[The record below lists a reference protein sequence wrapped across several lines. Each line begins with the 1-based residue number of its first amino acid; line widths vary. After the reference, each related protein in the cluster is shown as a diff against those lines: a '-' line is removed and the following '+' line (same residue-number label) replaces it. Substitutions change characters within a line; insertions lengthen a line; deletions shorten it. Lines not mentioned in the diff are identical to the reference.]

1 MSLPLTRAGDQG
13 EPEPQHPCL
22 YFDLASPEAYLT
34 AERILGL
41 MPVAV
46 EWVPVRARNLAQA
59 VAPEGRHS
67 AGPASGSHVTAG
79 GTRSAEEEAIWRE
92 KLERTARERTLQP
105 VRWPAEVPFDSETVL
120 RAATFAKSIGKGVA
134 FTQAAFRQAYAGGG
148 DLTSPDTVV
157 IAAAACEM
165 HPRAVLAA
173 LDQRSVAAA
182 LDRAT
187 AQARQRGL
195 LSVPAIWTPPQGGAP
210 ARVFHGD
217 DQLEAAA
224 THLGGH
230 APR

>member
-1 MSLPLTRAGDQG
+1 MSLPLTRAGGQD
-13 EPEPQHPCL
+13 EPEPEHPCL
-22 YFDLASPEAYLT
+22 YFDLASAEAYLSV
-34 AERILGL
+34 ERILGL

-46 EWVPVRARNLAQA
+46 EWVPVRARDLVHA
-59 VAPEGRHS
+59 VAPEGLRC
-67 AGPASGSHVTAG
+67 
-79 GTRSAEEEAIWRE
+79 AEEEAIWRVE
-92 KLERTARERTLQP
+92 LERLARERGLQP
-105 VRWPAEVPFDSETVL
+105 LRWPPELPFDSETVL

>member
-1 MSLPLTRAGDQG
+1 VSLPLTRAGGQD
-13 EPEPQHPCL
+13 EPEPEHPCL
-22 YFDLASPEAYLT
+22 YFDLASAEAYLSV
-34 AERILGL
+34 ERILGL

-46 EWVPVRARNLAQA
+46 EWVPVRARDLVHA

-79 GTRSAEEEAIWRE
+79 GTRSAEEEAIWRVE
-92 KLERTARERTLQP
+92 LERLARERGLQP
-105 VRWPAEVPFDSETVL
+105 LRWPPELPFDSETVL

-173 LDQRSVAAA
+173 LEQRSVAAA

-187 AQARQRGL
+187 AQARERGV
-195 LSVPAIWTPPQGGAP
+195 LSVPAVWTPPQGGAP
-210 ARVFHGD
+210 TRVFHGD
-217 DQLEAAA
+217 DQLEVAAA
-224 THLGGH
+224 HMGEH

>member
-1 MSLPLTRAGDQG
+1 MSLPLTRGG
-13 EPEPQHPCL
+13 EPDEPGPEPPGL
-22 YFDLASPEAYLT
+22 YLDLASAEAYLT

-46 EWVPVRARNLAQA
+46 EWVPVRARELAHA
-59 VAPEGRHS
+59 IAPEGLRC
-67 AGPASGSHVTAG
+67 
-79 GTRSAEEEAIWRE
+79 AEEETIWRE
-92 KLERTARERTLQP
+92 ELERTARERGLQP
-105 VRWPAEVPFDSETVL
+105 VRWPPAVPFDSDVVL

-134 FTQAAFRQAYAGGG
+134 FLQAAFRQAYAGGG
-148 DLTSPDTVV
+148 DLTSTDTVV

-173 LDQRSVAAA
+173 LEQRSVAAA

-187 AQARQRGL
+187 AQARERGVG
-195 LSVPAIWTPPQGGAP
+195 SVPAIWTPPQRGAP

-224 THLGGH
+224 AHLAEH

>member
-1 MSLPLTRAGDQG
+1 VSLPLTRAGGQD
-13 EPEPQHPCL
+13 EPEPEHPCL
-22 YFDLASPEAYLT
+22 YLDLASAEAYLSV
-34 AERILGL
+34 ERILGL

-46 EWVPVRARNLAQA
+46 EWVPVRARDLVHA
-59 VAPEGRHS
+59 VAPEGLRC
-67 AGPASGSHVTAG
+67 
-79 GTRSAEEEAIWRE
+79 AEEEAIWRVE
-92 KLERTARERTLQP
+92 LERLARERGLQLL
-105 VRWPAEVPFDSETVL
+105 RWPPELPFDSETVL

-173 LDQRSVAAA
+173 LEQRSVAAA

-187 AQARQRGL
+187 AQARERGV
-195 LSVPAIWTPPQGGAP
+195 LSVPAVWTPPQGGGP
-210 ARVFHGD
+210 TRVFHGD
-217 DQLEAAA
+217 DQLEVAAA
-224 THLGGH
+224 HMGEH

>member
-1 MSLPLTRAGDQG
+1 MSLPLTRAGGQD
-13 EPEPQHPCL
+13 EPEPEHPCL
-22 YFDLASPEAYLT
+22 YFDLASAEAYLSV
-34 AERILGL
+34 ERILGL

-46 EWVPVRARNLAQA
+46 EWVPVRARDLVHA
-59 VAPEGRHS
+59 VAPEGLRC
-67 AGPASGSHVTAG
+67 
-79 GTRSAEEEAIWRE
+79 AEEEAIWRVE
-92 KLERTARERTLQP
+92 LERLARERGLQP
-105 VRWPAEVPFDSETVL
+105 LRWPPELPFDSETVL

-173 LDQRSVAAA
+173 LEQRSVAAA

-187 AQARQRGL
+187 AQARERGV
-195 LSVPAIWTPPQGGAP
+195 LSVPAVWTPPQGGAP
-210 ARVFHGD
+210 TRVFHGD
-217 DQLEAAA
+217 DQLEVAAA
-224 THLGGH
+224 HMGEH

>member
-1 MSLPLTRAGDQG
+1 MSLALTRAGGKD
-13 EPEPQHPCL
+13 EPESPCL
-22 YFDLASPEAYLT
+22 YLDLASAEAYLA
-34 AERILGL
+34 AERVLGL

-46 EWVPVRARNLAQA
+46 EWVPVRARDLDRA
-59 VAPEGRHS
+59 VAPEGLRC
-67 AGPASGSHVTAG
+67 
-79 GTRSAEEEAIWRE
+79 AEEETIWRE
-92 KLERTARERTLQP
+92 ELERTARERGLQP
-105 VRWPAEVPFDSETVL
+105 VRWPPATPFDSDVVL

-173 LDQRSVAAA
+173 LEQRSVAAA

-187 AQARQRGL
+187 AQARERGV
-195 LSVPAIWTPPQGGAP
+195 LSVPAVWAP
-210 ARVFHGD
+210 AGEGEPARIFHGD

-224 THLGGH
+224 SHLAEH

>member
-1 MSLPLTRAGDQG
+1 VSRAN
-13 EPEPQHPCL
+13 EPERPCFHL
-22 YFDLASPEAYLT
+22 DLASAEAYLT

-46 EWVPVRARNLAQA
+46 EWVPVRGRDLAQA

-67 AGPASGSHVTAG
+67 AGPASGIHVTAG
-79 GTRSAEEEAIWRE
+79 GTRSAEEEAIWRSE
-92 KLERTARERTLQP
+92 LERTARERGLQP
-105 VRWPAEVPFDSETVL
+105 MRWPAEVPFDSEVAL

-134 FTQAAFRQAYAGGG
+134 FIQAAFRQAYAGGN
-148 DLTSPDTVV
+148 DLTSPNAVV
-157 IAAAACEM
+157 ITAAACEM

-187 AQARQRGL
+187 ALARERGV
-195 LSVPAIWTPPQGGAP
+195 LSVPAIWTPPLDRAP
-210 ARVFHGD
+210 AQVFHGD
-217 DQLEAAA
+217 AQLEAAA
-224 THLGGH
+224 VHLAEH

>member
-1 MSLPLTRAGDQG
+1 MSLPLTRAGG
-13 EPEPQHPCL
+13 EGEAEPERPCL
-22 YFDLASPEAYLT
+22 YFDLASAEAYLT

-46 EWVPVRARNLAQA
+46 EWVPVRARDLAQA
-59 VAPEGRHS
+59 VAPDGLRC
-67 AGPASGSHVTAG
+67 
-79 GTRSAEEEAIWRE
+79 AEEEAIWRSE
-92 KLERTARERTLQP
+92 LERTARERGLQP
-105 VRWPAEVPFDSETVL
+105 MRWPAEVPFDSEVAQ

-134 FTQAAFRQAYAGGG
+134 FIQAAFRQAYAGGN
-148 DLTSPDTVV
+148 DLTNPNTVV

-173 LDQRSVAAA
+173 LEQRSVAAA

-187 AQARQRGL
+187 AQARERGV
-195 LSVPAIWTPPQGGAP
+195 LSVPAIWTPAAGAP
-210 ARVFHGD
+210 ERVFHGD

-224 THLGGH
+224 AHLGEH

>member
-1 MSLPLTRAGDQG
+1 MSLPLTRAGGQG
-13 EPEPQHPCL
+13 EPEHPCL
-22 YFDLASPEAYLT
+22 YFDLAGAEAYLT

-46 EWVPVRARNLAQA
+46 EWVPVRARDLAHA
-59 VAPEGRHS
+59 VTPEGLRC
-67 AGPASGSHVTAG
+67 
-79 GTRSAEEEAIWRE
+79 AEEEAIWRE
-92 KLERTARERTLQP
+92 ELERTARERGLQR
-105 VRWPAEVPFDSETVL
+105 VRWPPEVPFDSETVL

-173 LDQRSVAAA
+173 LEQRSVAAA

-187 AQARQRGL
+187 ARARERDV
-195 LSVPAIWTPPQGGAP
+195 LSVPAIWTPPRGGAP

-224 THLGGH
+224 AHLGKH

>member
-1 MSLPLTRAGDQG
+1 MSLPLTRAGGRDDPAS
-13 EPEPQHPCL
+13 EHPCL
-22 YFDLASPEAYLT
+22 YFDLASAEAYLT

-46 EWVPVRARNLAQA
+46 EWVPVRARDLAHS
-59 VAPEGRHS
+59 VAPEGLRC
-67 AGPASGSHVTAG
+67 
-79 GTRSAEEEAIWRE
+79 AEEETIWRDE
-92 KLERTARERTLQP
+92 LQRTARERGLQP
-105 VRWPAEVPFDSETVL
+105 VRWPPVVPFDSEIVL

-134 FTQAAFRQAYAGGG
+134 FSQAAFRQAYAGGG
-148 DLTSPDTVV
+148 DLTSAETVV
-157 IAAAACEM
+157 VAAAACEM

-173 LDQRSVAAA
+173 LEQRSVAAA

-187 AQARQRGL
+187 AQARELGVH
-195 LSVPAIWTPPQGGAP
+195 SVPAVWTPPAEEAS

-224 THLGGH
+224 AHLAEH

>member
-1 MSLPLTRAGDQG
+1 VSLPLTRDGGEGEPQG
-13 EPEPQHPCL
+13 EHPGFHL
-22 YFDLASPEAYLT
+22 DLASAEAYLT

-46 EWVPVRARNLAQA
+46 EWVPVRARDLAQA
-59 VAPEGRHS
+59 VAPQGPNS

-79 GTRSAEEEAIWRE
+79 GPRSAEEEAIRRE
-92 KLERTARERTLQP
+92 KLERTARERGLQP
-105 VRWPAEVPFDSETVL
+105 MRWPAEVPFDSEVAL

-134 FTQAAFRQAYAGGG
+134 FIQAAFRQAYAGGN
-148 DLTSPDTVV
+148 DLTSPNTVV

-173 LDQRSVAAA
+173 LEQRSVAAA

-187 AQARQRGL
+187 ALARERGV
-195 LSVPAIWTPPQGGAP
+195 LSVPAIWAPPHGAAP

-217 DQLEAAA
+217 DQLEAATA
-224 THLGGH
+224 HLGEH

>member
-1 MSLPLTRAGDQG
+1 MSLPLTRAGGRG
-13 EPEPQHPCL
+13 EHEPQHPCL
-22 YFDLASPEAYLT
+22 YFDLASAEAYLT

-46 EWVPVRARNLAQA
+46 EWVPVRARDLAHA
-59 VAPEGRHS
+59 VAPEGLRC
-67 AGPASGSHVTAG
+67 
-79 GTRSAEEEAIWRE
+79 AEEEAIWRE
-92 KLERTARERTLQP
+92 ELERTARERALQP

-173 LDQRSVAAA
+173 LEQRSVAAA

-187 AQARQRGL
+187 AQARQRSV

-210 ARVFHGD
+210 ARLFHGD
-217 DQLEAAA
+217 DQLDEAAA
-224 THLGGH
+224 HLGEHG
-230 APR
+230 PL

>member
-1 MSLPLTRAGDQG
+1 MSLPLTRAGGQG
-13 EPEPQHPCL
+13 EPEPCL
-22 YFDLASPEAYLT
+22 YFDLASAEAYLT

-46 EWVPVRARNLAQA
+46 EWVPVRARDLARA
-59 VAPEGRHS
+59 VAPEGLRC
-67 AGPASGSHVTAG
+67 
-79 GTRSAEEEAIWRE
+79 AEEEAIWRE
-92 KLERTARERTLQP
+92 ELERVARERRLQP
-105 VRWPAEVPFDSETVL
+105 IRWPPKVPFDSEVAL

-173 LDQRSVAAA
+173 LEQRSVAAA
-182 LDRAT
+182 LGRAT
-187 AQARQRGL
+187 AQAQERSV
-195 LSVPAIWTPPQGGAP
+195 LSVPAIWTPPAEGAP

-217 DQLEAAA
+217 DELEAAA
-224 THLGGH
+224 ALLGEH
-230 APR
+230 ARR